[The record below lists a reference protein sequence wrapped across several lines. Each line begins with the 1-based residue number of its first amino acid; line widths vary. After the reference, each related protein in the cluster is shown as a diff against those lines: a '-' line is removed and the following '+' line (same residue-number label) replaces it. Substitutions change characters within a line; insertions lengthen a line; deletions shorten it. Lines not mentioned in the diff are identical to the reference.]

1 MRDFILVVG
10 VMDPGKM
17 KDYAEE
23 IKEELND
30 DMYNSMALRERVYE
44 SIEKLAVD
52 NKFNGLE
59 KPKNMLLL
67 KDPFTVEN
75 DLLTPTMK
83 TKRNVATK
91 RFEAEIAKLYEEGMV
106 LGRKKK

>member
-1 MRDFILVVG
+1 
-10 VMDPGKM
+10 M

-23 IKEELND
+23 TKEELND
-30 DMYNSMALRERVYE
+30 AMYNSMALKERVYE

-75 DLLTPTMK
+75 DLLKQTMK
-83 TKRNVATK
+83 TKRNVAKKYYET
-91 RFEAEIAKLYEEGMV
+91 EIIKMYEEGMV